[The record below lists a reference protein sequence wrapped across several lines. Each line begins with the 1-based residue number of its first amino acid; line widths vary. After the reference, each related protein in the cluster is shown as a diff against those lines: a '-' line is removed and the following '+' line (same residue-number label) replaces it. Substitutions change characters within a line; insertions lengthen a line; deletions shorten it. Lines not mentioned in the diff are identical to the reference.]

1 MGAGQELLILL
12 ILKNQVCILFSFLL
26 SNVLCFLDLK
36 KFSFFFFKTDPNKKN
51 RVICEAECVQ
61 VRGSV

>member
-36 KFSFFFFKTDPNKKN
+36 KFSLFFF
-51 RVICEAECVQ
+51 
-61 VRGSV
+61 